1 MSIPTKE
8 RRDDIIYFLLNKV
21 KHTDNQPQT
30 VSFSTD
36 DFENK
41 VVEQDDLIFNAN
53 ILINKIQLL
62 LFLRLLF
69 SLQQSLRRSINSLRE
84 AVDCLTTQ
92 ASWAIALGVFSST
105 CRG

>member
-30 VSFSTD
+30 VSFSAD

-41 VVEQDDLIFNAN
+41 VVEPDEVQQHLKYVIKTGYLKGSVGNAESGN
-53 ILINKIQLL
+53 ALAVCDNAQLTNEGEQV
-62 LFLRLLF
+62 LRTKF
-69 SLQQSLRRSINSLRE
+69 FK
-84 AVDCLTTQ
+84 V
-92 ASWAIALGVFSST
+92 
-105 CRG
+105 